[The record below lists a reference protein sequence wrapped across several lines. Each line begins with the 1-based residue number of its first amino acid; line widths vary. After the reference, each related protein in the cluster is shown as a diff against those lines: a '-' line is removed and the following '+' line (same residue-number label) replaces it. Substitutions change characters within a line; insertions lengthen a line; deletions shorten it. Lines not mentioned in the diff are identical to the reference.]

1 MKVVTKKDYRR
12 RRHLRLRKKVQGTG
26 ERPRMSVFVSNRHL
40 YVQFIDDLAGTTLA
54 AASTQ
59 TQGLDVPAGKKNVDV
74 AKKLGALAAQV
85 AQSKGI
91 SQVVFDRG
99 GFNFTGRI
107 KALADA
113 ARAGGLKF

>member
-12 RRHLRLRKKVQGTG
+12 RRHLRLRRKVQGTSA
-26 ERPRMSVFVSNRHL
+26 RPRMSVYVSNRHL
-40 YVQFIDDLAGTTLA
+40 YVQFIDDAAGSTLA

-59 TQGLDVPAGKKNVDV
+59 TEGLGVPEGKKNVDV
-74 AKKLGALAAQV
+74 AKKLGALAARV
-85 AQSKGI
+85 AQDKGI
-91 SQVVFDRG
+91 REVVFDRG

-113 ARAGGLKF
+113 AREAGLKF